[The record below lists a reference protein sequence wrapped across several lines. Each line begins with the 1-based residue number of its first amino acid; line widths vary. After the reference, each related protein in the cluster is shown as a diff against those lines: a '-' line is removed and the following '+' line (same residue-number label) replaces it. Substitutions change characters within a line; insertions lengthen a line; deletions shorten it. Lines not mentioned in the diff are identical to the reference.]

1 VSANANASASAK
13 VVPWTADDLVRR
25 LDDVLA
31 VYASAMNYSAE
42 LVEARR
48 GFITA
53 HARRDGFRAMAAL
66 DEDGTLLGFTYG
78 YLSHSGQWWHDQV
91 RTALKRGERR
101 YWLTDCYELVELHVH
116 PDRQGHGLGA
126 ILLRALLDGAPGAT
140 VLLSTPE
147 VAGQA
152 SRAWRLYRR
161 FGFVDVVRHLRFPG
175 DDRFFAILGR
185 TLPL

>member
-1 VSANANASASAK
+1 VSTQ
-13 VVPWTADDLVRR
+13 VVPWTADDLTRH
-25 LDDVLA
+25 LDEVLS
-31 VYASAMNYSAE
+31 VYAVAMNYPAE

-66 DEDGTLLGFTYG
+66 AEDGTLLGFTYG
-78 YLSHSGQWWHDQV
+78 YLSHAGQWWHDQV
-91 RTALKRGERR
+91 RTAMRRSERR
-101 YWLTDCYELVELHVH
+101 HWLADCYELVELHVR
-116 PDRQGHGLGA
+116 PPAQGRGLGA
-126 ILLRALLDGAPGAT
+126 ILLRGLLGGAPGAT

-147 VAGQA
+147 VPPET

-175 DDRFFAILGR
+175 DDRPFAILGR

>member
-1 VSANANASASAK
+1 VSQPTAEI
-13 VVPWTADDLVRR
+13 VPWTADDLILR
-25 LDDVLA
+25 LDEVLT
-31 VYASAMNYSAE
+31 VYGLAMSYPTD

-66 DEDGTLLGFTYG
+66 DEAGTLLGFTYG

-91 RTALKRGERR
+91 RSAMRRSERR
-101 YWLTDCYELVELHVH
+101 HWLTNCYELVELHVR
-116 PDRQGHGLGA
+116 PPAQGRGLGA
-126 ILLRALLDGAPGAT
+126 ILLRGLLGGAPGTT

-147 VAGQA
+147 VPAET

-175 DDRFFAILGR
+175 DDRPFAILGR
-185 TLPL
+185 ALPL